1 MSRVMIRKLIPFLL
15 FCPLIFSSGCET
27 LSAFREG
34 QVNMQDVAQMT
45 KTMPAE
51 KPAQEKHPLD
61 IWMHKADMWTREVL
75 W

>member
-1 MSRVMIRKLIPFLL
+1 MRKELL
-15 FCPLIFSSGCET
+15 FLVLSCPLIFSSGCET

-34 QVNMQDVAQMT
+34 QVNMQDVVAMT

-51 KPAQEKHPLD
+51 KPAPEKQPGES
-61 IWMHKADMWTREVL
+61 WMHKADMWAREVL

>member
-1 MSRVMIRKLIPFLL
+1 MIRKLILFLL

-27 LSAFREG
+27 ISAFREG
-34 QVNMQDVAQMT
+34 QVNMQDVVQMT

-51 KPAQEKHPLD
+51 KPAPEKQPSESESW
-61 IWMHKADMWTREVL
+61 IHKADMWSREAL

>member
-1 MSRVMIRKLIPFLL
+1 MMIRKLRPFLL
-15 FCPLIFSSGCET
+15 VCPLIFNLGCET
-27 LSAFREG
+27 ISAFREG

-51 KPAQEKHPLD
+51 KPVPEKQPGD
-61 IWMHKADMWTREVL
+61 SWIHKADMWSREAL